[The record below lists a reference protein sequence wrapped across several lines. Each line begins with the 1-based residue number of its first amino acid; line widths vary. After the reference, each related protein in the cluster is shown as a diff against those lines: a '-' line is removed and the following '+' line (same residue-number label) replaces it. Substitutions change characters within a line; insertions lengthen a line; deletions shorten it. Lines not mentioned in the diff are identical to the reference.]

1 MLGLITWYQWESA
14 CETWDV
20 FAVQHHLTSCALMH
34 ASFCTGHCPLSKTCS
49 RLGGK
54 SPCVLFLWASLLSF
68 NVKFLQTMHLWCSL
82 PPPQPPL
89 LLPWPPFFLALDIL
103 PSVPSSPASEQ
114 SCLWPLKSWPLC
126 SPPPAPRLSWLCLW
140 GLLPLVSWLLSY
152 LSGLSDFPIC
162 SFFSHNLDIPP
173 MPRSELSQ
181 RIIISVSQGRCKN

>member
-1 MLGLITWYQWESA
+1 MLGLITWYQRESA

-20 FAVQHHLTSCALMH
+20 FAVQQHLTSCALMH
-34 ASFCTGHCPLSKTCS
+34 ASFCTGQCPLSKTCP

-68 NVKFLQTMHLWCSL
+68 NVKFLF
-82 PPPQPPL
+82 
-89 LLPWPPFFLALDIL
+89 PWPPFFLALDIL

-114 SCLWPLKSWPLC
+114 SCVWPLKSWPLC
-126 SPPPAPRLSWLCLW
+126 NPPPASRLSWLCLW

-162 SFFSHNLDIPP
+162 SFFSHNLDIPS
-173 MPRSELSQ
+173 MPRSELP
-181 RIIISVSQGRCKN
+181 